1 MNDKTRVSLL
11 NTMFFNVSFFQA
23 NIPKLLIGG
32 RSFIFDFGY
41 EDGSD
46 LIIKTCDDYI
56 NKQVIYFNI
65 NVMRVDSM
73 TQYSEKESDI
83 CLSNFMYRTVIP
95 RKVHSDFDTYK
106 ILKQF
111 NLYVQ
116 YVIFSFNYMYWR

>member
-1 MNDKTRVSLL
+1 MNDKTNFCLFSA
-11 NTMFFNVSFFQA
+11 MFFNINFFQA

-32 RSFIFDFGY
+32 RSFVFDFGY
-41 EDGSD
+41 EDGSN

-56 NKQVIYFNI
+56 NKQVIYFNT
-65 NVMRVDSM
+65 NMMRIDSM

-95 RKVHSDFDTYK
+95 NKVCSEFDTYK
-106 ILKQF
+106 VLKQF

-116 YVIFSFNYMYWR
+116 YIILSFNLMYWR

>member
-1 MNDKTRVSLL
+1 MNDKTNFCLFSA
-11 NTMFFNVSFFQA
+11 MSFNVNFFQA

-32 RSFIFDFGY
+32 RCFIIDFGY
-41 EDGSD
+41 EDGSN

-65 NVMRVDSM
+65 NVMRIDSM

-95 RKVHSDFDTYK
+95 RKAHSDFDTCK
-106 ILKQF
+106 MFNQF
-111 NLYVQ
+111 NLYVH
-116 YVIFSFNYMYWR
+116 YIMFSFNYMYWR

>member
-1 MNDKTRVSLL
+1 MNDKTSFHLL
-11 NTMFFNVSFFQA
+11 SAMSFNIKFFQA

-32 RSFIFDFGY
+32 RSFVFDFGY
-41 EDGSD
+41 EDGSN

-95 RKVHSDFDTYK
+95 RKAHSDFDTCK
-106 ILKQF
+106 MF
-111 NLYVQ
+111 N
-116 YVIFSFNYMYWR
+116 